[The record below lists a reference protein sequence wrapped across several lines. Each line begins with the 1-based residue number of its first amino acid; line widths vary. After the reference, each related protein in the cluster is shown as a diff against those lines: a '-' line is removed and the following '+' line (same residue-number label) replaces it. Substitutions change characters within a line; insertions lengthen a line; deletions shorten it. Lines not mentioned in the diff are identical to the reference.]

1 MGASLAEGNEV
12 VVSPELYFSDREPK
26 CMAVNRARRKQN
38 SNILT
43 PKNKCLALSYH
54 RKAP

>member
-1 MGASLAEGNEV
+1 MGASLAEGNEA
-12 VVSPELYFSDREPK
+12 VVSPELCFSDREHK

-43 PKNKCLALSYH
+43 PKNK
-54 RKAP
+54 

>member
-1 MGASLAEGNEV
+1 MGASLAEGHEV